1 MYFLQFKL
9 LKPLTEI
16 NNISITQF
24 NSISFTENQSCLGR
38 WIFINCYLW
47 NSKILTSINKNNYI
61 IMNVL
66 LSKFTTKHNTAP
78 FSQIKIEDYFP
89 AFQEGIALAKTE
101 IDAIVNN
108 PEAPTFENTV
118 VAMDFAGD
126 ILDRLSS
133 VFFNLN
139 SAETSDEMQKIAQ
152 EVSPLLSEFG
162 NDITL
167 NAALFAKIKTVYEQ
181 KENLNLTPE
190 QTTLLDKKYKSF
202 SRNGANLPED
212 KKDQLREIDK
222 ELSKLSLQF
231 GENVLAE
238 TNAFELHLTDEK
250 DLAGLPEGTIE
261 AARLLA
267 KEKEKEGWIFTLDHP
282 SYVPFLTYADN
293 RELRKKMAIAF
304 GARSFQNN
312 EFDNQENVLKIA
324 KLRFERA
331 NLLGY
336 KTHAHFVLEE
346 RMAQSPEKVFTFLN
360 DLLAKAK
367 PAAQKEFAELAA
379 FAKELDGIEQLEK
392 WDGAYYSEKLKQ
404 QLFNLDDEKLKP
416 YFQLEKVLDGAFTVA
431 KKLYGLTFTEVFDI
445 DKYHEEV
452 TTYEVTDAENNLVSI
467 FYADFFPRKGKR
479 NGAWMTSFKSQSKK
493 DGVNERP
500 HISNVCNFTKPTET
514 KPSLLTF
521 NEVTT
526 LFHEFGHGLHGM
538 LANTTY
544 PSLSGT
550 SVFWDFVELP
560 SQIMENWC
568 YEPEALAL
576 FANHYETGEI
586 IPIEYVQKIK
596 ESASFQEGMATL
608 RQLSFGLLDMAWHG
622 QDPTSITD
630 LKTFETEQFANTQ
643 LYPDVKENAM
653 STAFSHIFQGG
664 YSSGYYSYKWAEVLD
679 ADAFEYFQES
689 GIFNVEVAT
698 KFKENVLSKGGTEHP
713 MILYKRF
720 RGQEPKPEALLKRA
734 GLL

>member
-1 MYFLQFKL
+1 M
-9 LKPLTEI
+9 
-16 NNISITQF
+16 S
-24 NSISFTENQSCLGR
+24 
-38 WIFINCYLW
+38 
-47 NSKILTSINKNNYI
+47 ILTQYFN
-61 IMNVL
+61 
-66 LSKFTTKHNTAP
+66 TKYNTAP
-78 FSQIKIEDYFP
+78 FSQIKNEDYLP
-89 AFQEGIALAKTE
+89 AFQEGIALAKAE
-101 IDAIVNN
+101 IDTIVNN
-108 PEAPTFENTV
+108 PDKPTFENTIETL
-118 VAMDFAGD
+118 AFSGNT
-126 ILDRLSS
+126 LDRISS
-133 VFFNLN
+133 IFFNLN

-162 NDITL
+162 NDVRL
-167 NAALFAKIKTVYEQ
+167 NAALFAKVKAVYEQ
-181 KENLNLTPE
+181 KETLNLNPE

-202 SRNGANLPED
+202 SRNGANLSDD
-212 KKDQLREIDK
+212 KKTILREIDK

-238 TNAFELHLTDEK
+238 TQAFQMHLTDEK

-261 AARLLA
+261 AARSLA
-267 KEKEKEGWIFTLDHP
+267 KSLEKEGWIFTLDHP
-282 SYVPFLTYADN
+282 SYIPFVTYSDN

-304 GARSFQNN
+304 GARAFQNN
-312 EFDNQENVLKIA
+312 EFDNQEIVLKIA

-331 NLLGY
+331 QILGY
-336 KTHAHFVLEE
+336 TTHAHFVLEE
-346 RMAQSPEKVFTFLN
+346 RMAENPEKVKKFSN

-367 PAAQKEFAELAA
+367 PAAQKEFAELTA
-379 FAKELDGIEQLEK
+379 FAKKLDGIEQLEK

-404 QLFNLDDEKLKP
+404 QLFNLDDETLKP

-431 KKLYGLTFTEVFDI
+431 QKLYGITFEEIFDI
-445 DKYHEEV
+445 DTYHEEV
-452 TTYEVTDAENNLVSI
+452 KTYEVKDEDNQLVAI

-479 NGAWMTSFKSQSKK
+479 NGAWMTSYKSQYIK
-493 DGVNERP
+493 DGINERP

-550 SVFWDFVELP
+550 SVYWDFVELP

-568 YEPEALAL
+568 YEAEALAL
-576 FANHYETGEI
+576 FAYHYQTDEM
-586 IPIEYVQKIK
+586 IPMELVQKIK
-596 ESASFQEGMATL
+596 ESASFQEGIATM
-608 RQLSFGLLDMAWHG
+608 RQLSFGLLDMGWHG
-622 QDPTSITD
+622 QDPSNIKD
-630 LKTFETEQFANTQ
+630 IKTFETEQFSATQ
-643 LYPDVKENAM
+643 LYPEVKENAM

-679 ADAFEYFQES
+679 ADAFAYFQEK
-689 GIFNVEVAT
+689 GIFNKEVAT

-720 RGQEPKPEALLKRA
+720 RGQEPKPDALLKRA
-734 GLL
+734 GLI

>member
-1 MYFLQFKL
+1 MSVLTQYF
-9 LKPLTEI
+9 
-16 NNISITQF
+16 N
-24 NSISFTENQSCLGR
+24 
-38 WIFINCYLW
+38 
-47 NSKILTSINKNNYI
+47 
-61 IMNVL
+61 
-66 LSKFTTKHNTAP
+66 TKHNTAP
-78 FSQIKIEDYFP
+78 FSQIKIEDYVP
-89 AFQEGIALAKTE
+89 AFNEGIALAKAE

-108 PEAPTFENTV
+108 PDAPTFENTI
-118 VAMDFAGD
+118 VAMDYSGD

-133 VFFNLN
+133 IFFNLN
-139 SAETSDEMQKIAQ
+139 SAETNDEMQKIAQ

-162 NDITL
+162 NDIRL
-167 NAALFAKIKTVYEQ
+167 NADLFARVKAVYDQ
-181 KENLNLTPE
+181 KESLNLNPE

-212 KKDQLREIDK
+212 KKNQLREIDK

-238 TNAFELHLTDEK
+238 TNNFELHLTDEK
-250 DLAGLPEGTIE
+250 DLSGLPEGTIE

-267 KEKEKEGWIFTLDHP
+267 KNQEKEGWIFTLDHP
-282 SYVPFLTYADN
+282 SYVPFLTYTDN

-304 GARSFQNN
+304 GAKAFQNN
-312 EFDNQENVLKIA
+312 EFNNEENVLKIA
-324 KLRFERA
+324 KLRHERA

-346 RMAQSPEKVFTFLN
+346 RMAESPEKVFSFLN

-367 PAAQKEFAELAA
+367 PAAQKEFAELTA

-452 TTYEVTDAENNLVSI
+452 TTYEVKDADNNLVSI

-479 NGAWMTSFKSQSKK
+479 NGAWMTSFKSQYVK

-538 LANTTY
+538 LADTVY

-550 SVFWDFVELP
+550 SVYWDFVELP

-596 ESASFQEGMATL
+596 ESASFQEGLATL

-622 QDPTSITD
+622 QDPTNITD
-630 LKTFETEQFANTQ
+630 LKAFETEQFANTQ

-679 ADAFEYFQES
+679 ADAFEYFHEN
-689 GIFNVEVAT
+689 GIFNEEIAK
-698 KFKENVLSKGGTEHP
+698 KFKDNVLSKGGTEHP
-713 MILYKRF
+713 MTLYKRF